1 MRSIAALAAGAAF
14 LVISAPAAV
23 AEPLPVEPGPGPVPG
38 PVPVPTITDNGTAVG
53 SQGTGVESSS
63 TGMGTSAESSTT
75 ASYVNPLT
83 NVPNINGD
91 PCTGAWESVVCY
103 SMQQGNVPV
112 VQPRSTISS
121 SP

>member
-1 MRSIAALAAGAAF
+1 MRSVAALGAFAAL
-14 LVISAPAAV
+14 LVFSAPTALAQ
-23 AEPLPVEPGPGPVPG
+23 PLPVEPGPGPVPG
-38 PVPVPTITDNGTAVG
+38 PVPVPTITNNGTAVG

-63 TGMGTSAESSTT
+63 VGASTGVESSTT
-75 ASYVNPLT
+75 TSYVNPLT

-91 PCTGAWESVVCY
+91 PCSGAWESVVCY